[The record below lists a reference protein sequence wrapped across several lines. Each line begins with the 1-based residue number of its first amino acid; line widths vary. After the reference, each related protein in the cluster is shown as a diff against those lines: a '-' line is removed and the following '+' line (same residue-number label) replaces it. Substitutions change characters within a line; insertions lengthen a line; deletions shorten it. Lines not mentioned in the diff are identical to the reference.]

1 LPDEIDL
8 YLKTLSAIVEL
19 NPDWVGTLLAS
30 EEETE
35 DLRKA
40 KEGEIYVMRYIKEE
54 SKRTPVAVRYGRSNS
69 MVSCSGCLG
78 MSPDDMTLMLD
89 QVAVGTT
96 PSFNQYPC
104 ESRPSEPISR
114 YRQYH
119 LRTDRFQVDPLEL
132 VRLERRTTRPGRGR
146 EEA

>member
-54 SKRTPVAVRYGRSNS
+54 SKRTPVAVQSDWIVEGP
-69 MVSCSGCLG
+69 L
-78 MSPDDMTLMLD
+78 
-89 QVAVGTT
+89 
-96 PSFNQYPC
+96 
-104 ESRPSEPISR
+104 SEPLFGTGVPIPWSVAAAV
-114 YRQYH
+114 
-119 LRTDRFQVDPLEL
+119 LACPLMI
-132 VRLERRTTRPGRGR
+132 
-146 EEA
+146 